1 MPPSSR
7 RAATAASMGRMSVM
21 VSVFDALR
29 TRTSEKYTAFPP
41 DVLPMFVAEMDSA
54 LAEPVREALVR
65 AVTDGDTGY
74 VGHGRALPEAF
85 TTFASDRWGWHV
97 DPDLV
102 RTTTDVSVAAV
113 ETLRRVIEPGGQV
126 VIMPPVYAP
135 FWEYVS
141 EAGGTATEVPLIA
154 PAGLADPFD
163 TTAGWG
169 IDLDG
174 VAQAFADGARTVL
187 LCNPHN
193 PLGLV
198 HDRETLAALARLAA
212 EWDAV
217 VVSDEIHA
225 PLVHVDATFTP
236 FLDSCP
242 EAAAIGVALTSASKA
257 WNLAGTKCA
266 LMVGASE
273 RARGWFDGL
282 PGEVVERTGILG
294 YTASVAAF
302 SEGGPWLASLL
313 AELAANR
320 RILAE
325 ELGDALPGVGYRQP
339 QASYLA
345 WLDLRALPWGDD
357 PAVRLVDEAKVALSN
372 GRDYGRQGVG
382 HARLNFGC
390 SEDTLRE
397 GLARLAA
404 AAGAAAG

>member
-1 MPPSSR
+1 
-7 RAATAASMGRMSVM
+7 MSVM
-21 VSVFDALR
+21 VSLFDAHR
-29 TRTSEKYTAFPP
+29 TRTSEKYTAYPP
-41 DVLPMFVAEMDSA
+41 DVLPMFVAEMDSM
-54 LAEPVREALVR
+54 LAEPVRDALVA
-65 AVTDGDTGY
+65 AVTNGDTGY

-85 TTFASDRWGWHV
+85 ADFAETRWSWRL

-126 VIMPPVYAP
+126 VIMPPVYPP
-135 FWEYVS
+135 FWEYVA
-141 EAGGTATEVPLIA
+141 EAGGSVTEVPLLA
-154 PAGLADPFD
+154 PEGTADPFD
-163 TTAGWG
+163 TTAGWRM
-169 IDLDG
+169 DLDG
-174 VAQAFADGARTVL
+174 IGRAFADGARTVL

-198 HDRETLAALARLAA
+198 HTREDLAALARLAA

-225 PLVHVDATFTP
+225 PLVHADATFTP

-242 EAAAIGVALTSASKA
+242 EAAELGVTLTSASKA

-273 RARGWFDGL
+273 RARAWFDGM

-313 AELAANR
+313 TELAANR
-320 RILAE
+320 RTLAE
-325 ELGDALPGVGYRQP
+325 RLGDVLPGTGYRQP

-357 PAVRLVDEAKVALSN
+357 PAALLVDEAKVALGS
-372 GRDYGRQGVG
+372 GPDFGRQGVG
-382 HARLNFGC
+382 FARLNFGC
-390 SEDTLRE
+390 SAETLDD
-397 GLARLAA
+397 GLSRLHTAFERR
-404 AAGAAAG
+404 AGG

>member
-1 MPPSSR
+1 
-7 RAATAASMGRMSVM
+7 MSVM
-21 VSVFDALR
+21 VSLFDARR
-29 TRTSEKYTAFPP
+29 TRTSEKYTVYDA
-41 DVLPMFVAEMDSA
+41 DVLPMFVAEMDCA
-54 LAEPVREALVR
+54 LAEPVRDALVR

-85 TTFASDRWGWHV
+85 ADFAADRWDWAV

-113 ETLRRVIEPGGQV
+113 ETLRRVIEPGDQV
-126 VIMPPVYAP
+126 VVMPPVYPP
-135 FWEYVS
+135 FWDYVT
-141 EAGGTATEVPLIA
+141 EAGGSVTEVPLLA
-154 PAGLADPFD
+154 PAGTADPYD
-163 TTAGWG
+163 TTAGWRM
-169 IDLDG
+169 DLDG
-174 VAQAFADGARTVL
+174 VRQAFAEGARTVL

-198 HDRETLAALARLAA
+198 HDRQSLVALARLAA

-225 PLVHVDATFTP
+225 PLVHADATFTP
-236 FLDSCP
+236 FLDCCP
-242 EAAAIGVALTSASKA
+242 EAATLGVALTSASKA
-257 WNLAGTKCA
+257 WNTAGTKCA
-266 LMVGASE
+266 LMIGASD
-273 RARGWFDGL
+273 RARAWFDGM
-282 PGEVVERTGILG
+282 PVEVVERTGILG

-313 AELAANR
+313 AELATNR

-325 ELGDALPGVGYRQP
+325 ELGAALPGAGYRQP

-357 PAVRLVDEAKVALSN
+357 PALRLVDEAKVALSN
-372 GRDYGRQGVG
+372 GRDFGRQGIG

-397 GLARLAA
+397 GLSRLAA
-404 AAGAAAG
+404 AV

>member
-1 MPPSSR
+1 
-7 RAATAASMGRMSVM
+7 MSVM
-21 VSVFDALR
+21 VSPSDAR
-29 TRTSEKYTAFPP
+29 RSRTSEKYTAYPA
-41 DVLPMFVAEMDSA
+41 DVLPMFVAEMDCV

-74 VGHGRALPEAF
+74 VGHTRVLPEV
-85 TTFASDRWGWHV
+85 FADFARRRWSWDV

-113 ETLRRVIEPGGQV
+113 EVLRRVIAPGDEV
-126 VIMPPVYAP
+126 VVMPPVYPP
-135 FWEYVS
+135 FREYVR
-141 EAGGTATEVPLIA
+141 EAGGAVREVPLLPPAEDTA
-154 PAGLADPFD
+154 PDSTAPSD
-163 TTAGWG
+163 TTAGWR

-174 VAQAFADGARTVL
+174 LARAFADGARTVL

-198 HDRETLAALARLAA
+198 HAADDLVALARLAA

-225 PLVHVDATFTP
+225 PLTHADAVFTP
-236 FLDSCP
+236 FLACCD
-242 EAAAIGVALTSASKA
+242 EAAAVGVTLTSASKA

-266 LMVGASE
+266 LMVGASD
-273 RARGWFDGL
+273 RARGWFEGL
-282 PGEVVERTGILG
+282 PVEVVERTGILG

-302 SEGGPWLASLL
+302 RDGEPWLATLL
-313 AELAANR
+313 AELVGNR
-320 RILAE
+320 RVLAE
-325 ELGDALPGVGYRQP
+325 ELGRALPGAGYRQP

-357 PAVRLVDEAKVALSN
+357 PAAVLVDRARVALSN
-372 GRDYGRQGVG
+372 GPDFGRQGTG
-382 HARLNFGC
+382 FARLNFGC
-390 SEDTLRE
+390 SEETLRE

-404 AAGAAAG
+404 AR

>member
-1 MPPSSR
+1 
-7 RAATAASMGRMSVM
+7 MSVM
-21 VSVFDALR
+21 VSLFDAHR
-29 TRTSEKYTAFPP
+29 SRTSEKYTAFPP
-41 DVLPMFVAEMDSA
+41 DVLPMFVAEMDCM
-54 LAEPVREALVR
+54 LAEPVRDALVA
-65 AVTDGDTGY
+65 AVTAGDTGY

-85 TTFASDRWGWHV
+85 VDFASSRWGWAV

-113 ETLRRVIEPGGQV
+113 EVLRRIIDPGGQV
-126 VIMPPVYAP
+126 VIMPPVYPP
-135 FWEYVS
+135 FSEYVT
-141 EAGGTATEVPLIA
+141 EAGGSVTEVPLLA
-154 PAGLADPFD
+154 PDGPADPFD
-163 TTAGWG
+163 TTAGWRM
-169 IDLDG
+169 DLDG
-174 VAQAFADGARTVL
+174 IRQAFADGARTVL

-198 HDRETLAALARLAA
+198 HDRESLVALARLAA

-225 PLVHVDATFTP
+225 PLVHADAVFTP

-242 EAAAIGVALTSASKA
+242 DAAALGVALTSASKA

-266 LMVGASE
+266 LMVGASD
-273 RARGWFDGL
+273 RARAWFDGM
-282 PGEVVERTGILG
+282 PTEVVERTGILG

-325 ELGDALPGVGYRQP
+325 ELGGALPGAGYRQP

-345 WLDLRALPWGDD
+345 WLDLRAMPWGDD
-357 PAVRLVDEAKVALSN
+357 PALALVDTAKVALTN
-372 GRDYGRQGVG
+372 GRDFGRPGIG

-390 SEDTLRE
+390 SEETLRE
-397 GLARLAA
+397 GLGRLAA
-404 AAGAAAG
+404 AR

>member
-1 MPPSSR
+1 
-7 RAATAASMGRMSVM
+7 MSVM

-54 LAEPVREALVR
+54 LAEPVRDALVR

-85 TTFASDRWGWHV
+85 STFASDRWGWRV

-141 EAGGTATEVPLIA
+141 EAGGTVTEVPLVA
-154 PAGLADPFD
+154 PAGPADPFD
-163 TTAGWG
+163 TTAGWR

-225 PLVHVDATFTP
+225 PLVHADATFTP

-266 LMVGASE
+266 LMIGASE
-273 RARGWFDGL
+273 RARAWFDGL

-325 ELGDALPGVGYRQP
+325 ELGAALPGVGYRQP

-397 GLARLAA
+397 GLARLASA
-404 AAGAAAG
+404 R

>member
-1 MPPSSR
+1 
-7 RAATAASMGRMSVM
+7 MSVM

-54 LAEPVREALVR
+54 LAEPVRDALVR

-85 TTFASDRWGWHV
+85 TTFASDRWGWRV

-141 EAGGTATEVPLIA
+141 EAGGTVTEVPLVA
-154 PAGLADPFD
+154 PAGPADPFD
-163 TTAGWG
+163 TTAGWR

-225 PLVHVDATFTP
+225 PLVHADATFTP

-273 RARGWFDGL
+273 RARAWFDGL

-325 ELGDALPGVGYRQP
+325 ELGAALPGVGYRQP

-357 PAVRLVDEAKVALSN
+357 PALRLVDEAKVALSN

-397 GLARLAA
+397 GLARLASA
-404 AAGAAAG
+404 R

>member
-1 MPPSSR
+1 
-7 RAATAASMGRMSVM
+7 MSVM
-21 VSVFDALR
+21 VSLFDARR
-29 TRTSEKYTAFPP
+29 TRTSEKYTVYDA
-41 DVLPMFVAEMDSA
+41 DVLPMFVAEMDCA
-54 LAEPVREALVR
+54 LAEPVRDALVR

-85 TTFASDRWGWHV
+85 ADFAADQWDWAV

-113 ETLRRVIEPGGQV
+113 ETLRRVIEPGDQV
-126 VIMPPVYAP
+126 VVMPPVYPP
-135 FWEYVS
+135 FWDYVT
-141 EAGGTATEVPLIA
+141 EAGGSVTEVPLLA
-154 PAGLADPFD
+154 PAGISDPYD
-163 TTAGWG
+163 TTAGWRM
-169 IDLDG
+169 DLDG
-174 VAQAFADGARTVL
+174 VRQAFAEGARTVL

-198 HDRETLAALARLAA
+198 HDRQSLVALARLAA

-225 PLVHVDATFTP
+225 PLVHADATFTP
-236 FLDSCP
+236 FLDCCP
-242 EAAAIGVALTSASKA
+242 EAATLGVALTSASKA
-257 WNLAGTKCA
+257 WNTAGTKCA
-266 LMVGASE
+266 LMIGASD
-273 RARGWFDGL
+273 RARAWFDGM
-282 PGEVVERTGILG
+282 PVEVVERTGILG

-313 AELAANR
+313 AELATNR

-325 ELGDALPGVGYRQP
+325 ELGTALPGAGYRQP

-345 WLDLRALPWGDD
+345 WLDLRALPWGED
-357 PAVRLVDEAKVALSN
+357 PALRLVDEAKVALSN
-372 GRDYGRQGVG
+372 GRDFGRQGIG

-397 GLARLAA
+397 GLSRLAA
-404 AAGAAAG
+404 AV

>member
-1 MPPSSR
+1 
-7 RAATAASMGRMSVM
+7 MSVM

-54 LAEPVREALVR
+54 LAEPVRDALVR

-85 TTFASDRWGWHV
+85 TTFASDRWGWRV

-141 EAGGTATEVPLIA
+141 EAGGTVTEVPLVA
-154 PAGLADPFD
+154 PAGPADPFD
-163 TTAGWG
+163 TTAGWR

-212 EWDAV
+212 EWEAV

-225 PLVHVDATFTP
+225 PLVHADATFTP

-266 LMVGASE
+266 LMIGASE
-273 RARGWFDGL
+273 RARAWFDGL

-294 YTASVAAF
+294 YTSSVAAF

-325 ELGDALPGVGYRQP
+325 ELGAALPGVGYRQP

-357 PAVRLVDEAKVALSN
+357 PALRLVDEAKVALSN

-397 GLARLAA
+397 GLARLASA
-404 AAGAAAG
+404 C

>member
-1 MPPSSR
+1 
-7 RAATAASMGRMSVM
+7 MSVM
-21 VSVFDALR
+21 VSVFDAQR

-41 DVLPMFVAEMDSA
+41 DVLPMFVAEMDSQ

-74 VGHGRALPEAF
+74 VGHGRALPE
-85 TTFASDRWGWHV
+85 TFADFAEDRWGWHV

-113 ETLRRVIEPGGQV
+113 ETLRRVIEPGDQV
-126 VIMPPVYAP
+126 VIMPPVYPP
-135 FWEYVS
+135 FWEYVA
-141 EAGGTATEVPLIA
+141 EAGGAVAEVPLVA
-154 PAGLADPFD
+154 PEGPADPFD
-163 TTAGWG
+163 TTASWR

-174 VAQAFADGARTVL
+174 VARAFAEGARTVL

-198 HDRETLAALARLAA
+198 HAREDLAALARLAE
-212 EWDAV
+212 EWGAV

-225 PLVHVDATFTP
+225 PLVHADATFTP

-242 EAAAIGVALTSASKA
+242 EAAAVGVALTSASKA
-257 WNLAGTKCA
+257 FNLAGTKCA
-266 LMVGASE
+266 LLVGASE
-273 RARGWFDGL
+273 RARGWFDGM
-282 PGEVVERTGILG
+282 PREVVERTGILG

-302 SEGGPWLASLL
+302 AEGGPWLASLL
-313 AELAANR
+313 AELAENR
-320 RILAE
+320 RTLAE
-325 ELGDALPGVGYRQP
+325 RLGEALPGVGYRQP

-357 PAVRLVDEAKVALSN
+357 PAPLLVDRAKVALSN
-372 GRDYGRQGVG
+372 GRDFGRQGIG

-390 SEDTLRE
+390 SAETLDE
-397 GLARLAA
+397 GLRRLAA
-404 AAGAAAG
+404 AR